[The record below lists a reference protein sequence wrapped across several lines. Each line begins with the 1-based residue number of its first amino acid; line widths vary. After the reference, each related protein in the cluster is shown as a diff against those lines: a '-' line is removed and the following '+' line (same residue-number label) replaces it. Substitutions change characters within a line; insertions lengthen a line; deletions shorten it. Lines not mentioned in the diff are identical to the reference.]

1 MSTTNPIETMIEP
14 WDDIDPAG
22 ALDRA
27 PRGSASIVPSSS
39 IAGRSLVAVV
49 AIMTFLAALTTG
61 AAMLV
66 VSTANDWQAD
76 VGREVTVQVRPAAG
90 RDIEADVGKAV
101 AAARAA
107 AGIADVRAYSKEESE
122 KLVEPWLGAG
132 LHLDDLPIPRL
143 IVIKLAPGV
152 TPNFAALRQALAN
165 QVPTASLDDHRGW
178 MERMRTMA
186 GTAVVCGLAV
196 LGLVVAV
203 TMLSVTF
210 ATRGAMATNRPI
222 VEVLHYVGATDS
234 FRRQPIPAPFS
245 PARAQGRRHRR
256 RRGDHPVRLR
266 GSGARLARRH
276 AERRRG
282 RGAVRQS
289 FHRRQRLCGHRHP
302 DRRHGRGD
310 GFGVPLHGQ
319 PDPGDHR
326 LNAAMIGIA
335 RTPAAGAKFGARE
348 SDAGP

>member
-1 MSTTNPIETMIEP
+1 MKDDCMSTTNPIETMIEP

-27 PRGSASIVPSSS
+27 PRGVGSIVPSSS
-39 IAGRSLVAVV
+39 IAGRSLTAVV

-90 RDIEADVGKAV
+90 RDIEADVSKAV

-107 AGIADVRAYSKEESE
+107 PGTADVRAYSKEESE

-234 FRRQPIPAPFS
+234 FVASQFQHHFLLLGLKGGAIGGGAAIILFGCAEA
-245 PARAQGRRHRR
+245 ARAWLSGTPS
-256 RRGDHPVRLR
+256 GDEAAALF
-266 GSGARLARRH
+266 GSLSIGVKGYVAIVIQIIVM
-276 AERRRG
+276 
-282 RGAVRQS
+282 AVVTALVSRYT
-289 FHRRQRLCGHRHP
+289 
-302 DRRHGRGD
+302 
-310 GFGVPLHGQ
+310 V
-319 PDPGDHR
+319 
-326 LNAAMIGIA
+326 N
-335 RTPAAGAKFGARE
+335 RTLE
-348 SDAGP
+348 TID

>member
-22 ALDRA
+22 ALARA
-27 PRGSASIVPSSS
+27 PRGAASIVPSSS

-90 RDIEADVGKAV
+90 RDIEADVSKAV

-107 AGIADVRAYSKEESE
+107 PGIADVRAYSKEESE

-234 FRRQPIPAPFS
+234 FVAGQFQHHFLLLGLKGGAIGGGAAIVLFGCAEA
-245 PARAQGRRHRR
+245 ARAWLSGTPS
-256 RRGDHPVRLR
+256 GDEAAALF
-266 GSGARLARRH
+266 GSLSIGVKGYVAIVIQIVVM
-276 AERRRG
+276 
-282 RGAVRQS
+282 AVVTALVSRYT
-289 FHRRQRLCGHRHP
+289 
-302 DRRHGRGD
+302 
-310 GFGVPLHGQ
+310 V
-319 PDPGDHR
+319 
-326 LNAAMIGIA
+326 N
-335 RTPAAGAKFGARE
+335 RTLE
-348 SDAGP
+348 TID

>member
-1 MSTTNPIETMIEP
+1 M
-14 WDDIDPAG
+14 
-22 ALDRA
+22 
-27 PRGSASIVPSSS
+27 PSSS
-39 IAGRSLVAVV
+39 IAGRSLTAVV

-107 AGIADVRAYSKEESE
+107 PGIADVRAYSKEESE

-132 LHLDDLPIPRL
+132 LRLDDLPIPRL

-234 FRRQPIPAPFS
+234 FVASQFQHHFLLLGLKGGAIGGGAAIILFGCAEA
-245 PARAQGRRHRR
+245 ARAWLAGTPS
-256 RRGDHPVRLR
+256 GDEAAALF
-266 GSGARLARRH
+266 GSLSIGVKGYVAIVIQIIVM
-276 AERRRG
+276 
-282 RGAVRQS
+282 AVVTALVSRYT
-289 FHRRQRLCGHRHP
+289 
-302 DRRHGRGD
+302 
-310 GFGVPLHGQ
+310 V
-319 PDPGDHR
+319 
-326 LNAAMIGIA
+326 N
-335 RTPAAGAKFGARE
+335 RTLE
-348 SDAGP
+348 TID

>member
-1 MSTTNPIETMIEP
+1 MKDDCMSTTNPIETMIEP
-14 WDDIDPAG
+14 WDDIDPTA

-27 PRGSASIVPSSS
+27 PRGAGSIVPSSS
-39 IAGRSLVAVV
+39 IAGRSLAAVV

-90 RDIEADVGKAV
+90 RDIEADVSKAV

-107 AGIADVRAYSKEESE
+107 PGIADVRAYSKEESE

-178 MERMRTMA
+178 MERMRAMA

-222 VEVLHYVGATDS
+222 VEVLHYVGATDRFVAS
-234 FRRQPIPAPFS
+234 QFQHHFLLLGLKGGAIGGGAAIILFGCAEA
-245 PARAQGRRHRR
+245 ARAWLAGTPS
-256 RRGDHPVRLR
+256 GDEAAALF
-266 GSGARLARRH
+266 GSLSIGVKGYVAIVIQIVVM
-276 AERRRG
+276 
-282 RGAVRQS
+282 AVVTALVSRYT
-289 FHRRQRLCGHRHP
+289 
-302 DRRHGRGD
+302 
-310 GFGVPLHGQ
+310 V
-319 PDPGDHR
+319 
-326 LNAAMIGIA
+326 N
-335 RTPAAGAKFGARE
+335 RTLE
-348 SDAGP
+348 TID

>member
-14 WDDIDPAG
+14 WDDIDPTA

-27 PRGSASIVPSSS
+27 PRGAASIVPSSS
-39 IAGRSLVAVV
+39 IAGRSLTAVV

-76 VGREVTVQVRPAAG
+76 VGREVTIQVRPAAG
-90 RDIEADVGKAV
+90 RDIEADVGKAF

-107 AGIADVRAYSKEESE
+107 PGIADVRAYSKEESE

-132 LHLDDLPIPRL
+132 LRLDDLPIPRM
-143 IVIKLAPGV
+143 IVVKLAPGV

-165 QVPTASLDDHRGW
+165 QVPTATLDDHRGW

-196 LGLVVAV
+196 LGLVIAV

-234 FRRQPIPAPFS
+234 FVASQFQHHFLLLGLKGGAIGGGAAIILFGCAEA
-245 PARAQGRRHRR
+245 ARAWLAGTPS
-256 RRGDHPVRLR
+256 GDEAAALF
-266 GSGARLARRH
+266 GSLSIGVKGYVAIVIQIVVM
-276 AERRRG
+276 
-282 RGAVRQS
+282 AVVTALVSRYT
-289 FHRRQRLCGHRHP
+289 
-302 DRRHGRGD
+302 
-310 GFGVPLHGQ
+310 V
-319 PDPGDHR
+319 
-326 LNAAMIGIA
+326 N
-335 RTPAAGAKFGARE
+335 RTLE
-348 SDAGP
+348 TID

>member
-1 MSTTNPIETMIEP
+1 MKDGCMSTTNPIETMIEP
-14 WDDIDPAG
+14 WDDIDPGA

-39 IAGRSLVAVV
+39 IAGRSLAAVV

-90 RDIEADVGKAV
+90 RDIEADVSKAV

-107 AGIADVRAYSKEESE
+107 PGIADVRAYSKEESE

-132 LHLDDLPIPRL
+132 LHLDDLPIPRM
-143 IVIKLAPGV
+143 IVIKLAAGV

-186 GTAVVCGLAV
+186 GTAVICGLAV

-234 FRRQPIPAPFS
+234 FVASQFQHHFLLLGLKGGAIGGGAAIILFGCAEA
-245 PARAQGRRHRR
+245 ARAWLAGTPS
-256 RRGDHPVRLR
+256 GDEAAALF
-266 GSGARLARRH
+266 GSLSIGVKGYVAIVIQIVVM
-276 AERRRG
+276 
-282 RGAVRQS
+282 AVVTALVSRYT
-289 FHRRQRLCGHRHP
+289 
-302 DRRHGRGD
+302 
-310 GFGVPLHGQ
+310 V
-319 PDPGDHR
+319 
-326 LNAAMIGIA
+326 N
-335 RTPAAGAKFGARE
+335 RTLE
-348 SDAGP
+348 TID

>member
-1 MSTTNPIETMIEP
+1 MRAAWCCMKDDCMSTTNPIETMIEP
-14 WDDIDPAG
+14 WDDIDPTG

-27 PRGSASIVPSSS
+27 PRVSASIVPSSS
-39 IAGRSLVAVV
+39 IAGRSLTAVV

-76 VGREVTVQVRPAAG
+76 VGREVTIQVRPAAG
-90 RDIEADVGKAV
+90 RDIEADVGKAF

-107 AGIADVRAYSKEESE
+107 PGIADVRAYSQEESE

-132 LHLDDLPIPRL
+132 LRLDDLPIPRM
-143 IVIKLAPGV
+143 IVVKLAPGV
-152 TPNFAALRQALAN
+152 TPNFAALRQTLAN

-186 GTAVVCGLAV
+186 GTAVICGLSV

-234 FRRQPIPAPFS
+234 FVASQFQHHFLLLGLKGGAIGGGAAIVLVGCGEA
-245 PARAQGRRHRR
+245 ARA
-256 RRGDHPVRLR
+256 RLR
-266 GSGARLARRH
+266 RPAHGGEGGGLVGRL
-276 AERRRG
+276 
-282 RGAVRQS
+282 
-289 FHRRQRLCGHRHP
+289 F
-302 DRRHGRGD
+302 
-310 GFGVPLHGQ
+310 
-319 PDPGDHR
+319 
-326 LNAAMIGIA
+326 I
-335 RTPAAGAKFGARE
+335 
-348 SDAGP
+348 

>member
-14 WDDIDPAG
+14 WDDIDPTA

-39 IAGRSLVAVV
+39 IAGRSLTAVV

-76 VGREVTVQVRPAAG
+76 VGREVTIQVRPAAG
-90 RDIEADVGKAV
+90 RDIEADVGKAF

-107 AGIADVRAYSKEESE
+107 PGIADVRAYSKEESE

-132 LHLDDLPIPRL
+132 LRLDDLPIPRM
-143 IVIKLAPGV
+143 IVVKLAPGV

-186 GTAVVCGLAV
+186 GTAVICGLAV
-196 LGLVVAV
+196 LGLVIAV

-234 FRRQPIPAPFS
+234 FVASQFQHHFLLLGLKGGAIGGGAAIVLFGCAEA
-245 PARAQGRRHRR
+245 ARAWLSGTPS
-256 RRGDHPVRLR
+256 GDEAAALF
-266 GSGARLARRH
+266 GSLSIGVKGYVAIVIQIVVM
-276 AERRRG
+276 
-282 RGAVRQS
+282 AVVTALVSRYT
-289 FHRRQRLCGHRHP
+289 
-302 DRRHGRGD
+302 
-310 GFGVPLHGQ
+310 V
-319 PDPGDHR
+319 
-326 LNAAMIGIA
+326 N
-335 RTPAAGAKFGARE
+335 RTLE
-348 SDAGP
+348 TID